1 METLYFILGMLSVVT
16 LIAVGGVVM
25 MMVRMRSLKRE
36 LNDDLRDLVGTE
48 LSDMYST
55 FAKFEHE
62 VNTEIDKFDN
72 LVATTE
78 HNVINYTDELNENAQ
93 REMDKIY
100 AYVDS
105 RTDKMADNVSKHIAE
120 LNRRVFDS
128 DEKWALQ
135 NEGPTK
141 D

>member
-16 LIAVGGVVM
+16 LLAVGGVVM
-25 MMVRMRSLKRE
+25 MMVRMRTLKRE

-48 LSDMYST
+48 LSDMYAT

-78 HNVINYTDELNENAQ
+78 HNVVNYADELNDNAL
-93 REMDKIY
+93 REMDKLY

-105 RTDKMADNVSKHIAE
+105 RTDKMSTNIAKHLAE
-120 LNRRVFDS
+120 INTRLEN
-128 DEKWALQ
+128 
-135 NEGPTK
+135 N
-141 D
+141 